1 MDCKKVEK
9 DTIRFITTVVSEAKA
24 DGVVLGLSGGIDS
37 SVVVTLC
44 AKALGK
50 DRVVGIFMPASF
62 TPVEDQ
68 ADARS
73 LAERLGLSTLFVP
86 MSPIVEK
93 LLETVPMKRRER
105 VAVGN
110 VFARMRMLTNY
121 FVANSLNRLVAGTG
135 DRSEILIGYFT
146 KYGDGGADFLPI
158 GHLYKTEVRELAE
171 YLGLPSR
178 LVQKPSSP
186 QLWEGQ
192 KAADEIPV
200 DYSVLDPILRGLFDA
215 NESASHIAKRLNV
228 QLDLVEKVQRAFER
242 SRHKRIMSTTPP
254 RPLTF

>member
-9 DTIRFITTVVSEAKA
+9 DTIRFIITVVSEAKA

-50 DRVVGIFMPASF
+50 DRVIGIFMPASF

-68 ADARS
+68 GDARS

-215 NESASHIAKRLNV
+215 NESASDIAKRLNV

-242 SRHKRIMSTTPP
+242 SRHKRIMSTTPS

>member
-50 DRVVGIFMPASF
+50 DRVIGIFMPASF

-73 LAERLGLSTLFVP
+73 LAEKLGLSTLFVP

-93 LLETVPMKRRER
+93 LLEAVPMKRRER

-215 NESASHIAKRLNV
+215 NESASDIAKRLNV

-242 SRHKRIMSTTPP
+242 SRHKRIMSTTPS

>member
-215 NESASHIAKRLNV
+215 NESASDIAKRLNV

>member
-215 NESASHIAKRLNV
+215 NESASDIAKRLNV

-242 SRHKRIMSTTPP
+242 SRHKRIMSTTPS